1 MAERMEQT
9 VTDLIIDK
17 LTTFEKQFN
26 RFEAKIDG
34 IEKTIQIIAV
44 QTERIDNNSKDI
56 TMLWAKHDDEFGPA
70 GIVTQIKHWQ
80 ASCPRDSFDKN
91 MKQFRGELH
100 RQWVVIGLLATLVVS
115 IAIAVFRG

>member
-1 MAERMEQT
+1 MAERMVET
-9 VTDLIIDK
+9 VTDLILEK
-17 LTTFEKQFN
+17 LILFEK
-26 RFEAKIDG
+26 RFDKFEGKMDG

-56 TMLWAKHDDEFGPA
+56 SMLWAKHDDEFGPA

-80 ASCPRDSFDKN
+80 ASCPRDSIDKN

-100 RQWVVIGLLATLVVS
+100 RQWAVIGLLATLVVS